1 MINAPIGSLIL
12 AFVSGFSASHAAT
25 LANFDFTAGSL
36 SNAASPAVGITISS
50 LTSNSAFNLFT
61 SNSGWDSAAQ
71 ISGASGFFSIPT
83 TQAAAQNAVSFTV
96 TAESGYRFSL
106 DGLSFMARSTSTAPG
121 DIGFKINSASYDF
134 SNSYSNNSAITS
146 IANSSLGLTH
156 LTSATISIQGWNS
169 NGSGALQLD
178 NIVLTGT
185 VMAPPPSISIPEPSS
200 VVLCMSGAL
209 ALWRRRR

>member
-61 SNSGWDSAAQ
+61 SNTGWDSAAQ

-106 DGLSFMARSTSTAPG
+106 DGL
-121 DIGFKINSASYDF
+121 NSASYDF